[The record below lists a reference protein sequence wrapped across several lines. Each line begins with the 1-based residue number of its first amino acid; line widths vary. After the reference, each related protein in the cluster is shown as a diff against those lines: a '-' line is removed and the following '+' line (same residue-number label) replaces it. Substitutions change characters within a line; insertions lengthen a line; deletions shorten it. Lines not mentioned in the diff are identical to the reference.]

1 MRLQENFSDFRLYNL
16 RESDL
21 NSQMGKNFLKVFPQI
36 PQIYGLIFLLILF
49 FGTEGSAGETG
60 PKISAVSP
68 NLKPSAIVQKNI
80 WDDLT
85 PEVLADLGNLGFPM
99 EMETPISGSYAEYRV
114 HHLHMGCDFKT
125 FHTNGISAVSP
136 FQGYVD
142 SIGQS
147 TKGYGSNIIIKSSGS
162 NLRAKFA
169 HLLDFKGF
177 RKDLDLL
184 REALALLSGGE
195 FQVKLSPGSYLLP
208 KGENVARLGESGT
221 GVSHLHFELHLPNG
235 TLNPLPY
242 LPLRGKDR
250 YSPELLLL
258 YVDSEDGVQARINLE
273 KKGEG
278 KFAVPGNQKLHLAGG
293 VRFRLGAYDLMTS
306 RNKNNLFFAGI
317 YKEDIPLYERSF
329 RGMSY
334 EEARVH
340 QDIFDSNRSSLNPPV
355 YVYNLFP
362 AKGPS
367 IDLRNFE
374 AGSIVKL
381 ILKASDHAGNH
392 SILPLEIEVGVVN
405 GKRPSITKTEFTS
418 LDGVLKIR
426 TPAKTTYGQ
435 GSLHFKKKEKPEDD
449 LKLPEGLKSKGSIY
463 ELESSDL
470 SWVGEAELTWRGAA
484 LGKKDGIYIFD
495 KASKKWSALKQ
506 KGSIT
511 LLTKLGALAILT
523 DEAKPSVNYPFL
535 ITRHRRI
542 KGQEEEG
549 MEERLYTVS
558 DTGSGYAGG
567 AEVLLDGELY
577 PSEFDAD
584 RKMLIVKF
592 PKTFSAWKKYMLLQ
606 IRIKDRAGNF
616 SDWFTDLVRF

>member
-1 MRLQENFSDFRLYNL
+1 MRRQENFSDFRLYNL
-16 RESDL
+16 EEQDL
-21 NSQMGKNFLKVFPQI
+21 NSQMGKNFLKLFPQI
-36 PQIYGLIFLLILF
+36 QLRFGLVFLLVFLP
-49 FGTEGSAGETG
+49 GREDKAGEINS
-60 PKISAVSP
+60 KISAVSP
-68 NLKPSAIVQKNI
+68 NLKTSPVVQKNV

-99 EMETPISGSYAEYRV
+99 EIETPISGSYAEYRV

-125 FHTNGISAVSP
+125 FHTNGISAISP
-136 FQGYVD
+136 FQGYVE

-147 TKGYGSNIIIKSSGS
+147 TKGYGSNIILRSSGS

-195 FQVKLSPGSYLLP
+195 FQVKLPAGSYFQP
-208 KGENVARLGESGT
+208 KGESIARLGESGT

-250 YSPELLLL
+250 NPPELLLL
-258 YVDSEDGVQARINLE
+258 YVDSEDGVQARLTLE

-278 KFAVPGNQKLHLAGG
+278 KFALPGNQKLNLAGG
-293 VRFRLGAYDLMTS
+293 IRFRLGAYDLMTS

-317 YKEDIPLYERSF
+317 YKDDAPLYERSF

-334 EEARVH
+334 EEARIH
-340 QDIFDSNRSSLNPPV
+340 HDIFDSNRSSLNPPV

-374 AGSIVKL
+374 TGSTVKL
-381 ILKASDHAGNH
+381 TLQASDHAGNH
-392 SILPLEIEVGVVN
+392 SILPLEIEVGTVN
-405 GKRPSITKTEFTS
+405 SKKPSITKTEFTS
-418 LDGVLKIR
+418 TDGVLKIK

-435 GSLHFKKKEKPEDD
+435 GSLLFKKLEKPEED
-449 LKLPEGLKSKGSIY
+449 LKLQEGLKSKTAIY

-484 LGKKDGIYIFD
+484 LGKKDGIYIYD

-506 KGSIT
+506 KGQIA
-511 LLTKLGALAILT
+511 LLTKLGPLAILT
-523 DEAKPSVNYPFL
+523 DDAKPTVNYPYL
-535 ITRHRRI
+535 ITRNRRI

-549 MEERLYTVS
+549 VEERLYSVS

-567 AEVLLDGELY
+567 AEVLLEGEVY

-606 IRIKDRAGNF
+606 IRIKDRAGNS